1 MRKRFLTLACIFL
14 LCAVSLAQDCKS
26 FLFMTSNAEIQMS
39 IFDKKGNVNGI
50 QTWKI
55 SDVKR
60 DGAGY
65 SSTINSRFTDEK
77 GKEIAK
83 GTGVYKCNGGM
94 LQADMKM
101 AMPQQSQMQSSDVQ
115 LSDSYLEYPYNLSV
129 GQGLKDAQMEMD
141 VNMNTGIKAN
151 INFKEINRKV
161 DSKESITTPAGTW
174 EAYVISYEGNM
185 RTKMGPIGIPFN
197 FTAKEWFV
205 PGIGIVKTETY
216 SKGKLAGSTMITS
229 IKK

>member
-1 MRKRFLTLACIFL
+1 MKKQFLTIACFFL
-14 LCAVSLAQDCKS
+14 LSAVSFEQDCKT
-26 FLFMTSNAEIQMS
+26 FLFMTANAEIQMS
-39 IFDKKGNVNGI
+39 IYDKKGSVSGI

-60 DGAGY
+60 DGAEY
-65 SSTINSRFTDEK
+65 SSTINSLFTDEK

-83 GTGVYKCNGGM
+83 GVGVYKCNGGM

-101 AMPQQSQMQSSDVQ
+101 AIPQQSQMQSSDVQ
-115 LSDSYLEYPYNLSV
+115 LSNSYLEYPYTLSV

-141 VNMNTGIKAN
+141 LNMNTGIKSN
-151 INFKEINRKV
+151 VSFKETNRKV
-161 DSKESITTPAGTW
+161 ESKESITTPAGTW

-185 RTKMGPIGIPFN
+185 RTKMGPIGVPFN
-197 FTAKEWFV
+197 FTAREWFV
-205 PGIGIVKTETY
+205 PGIGLVKTETY

>member
-1 MRKRFLTLACIFL
+1 
-14 LCAVSLAQDCKS
+14 
-26 FLFMTSNAEIQMS
+26 
-39 IFDKKGNVNGI
+39 
-50 QTWKI
+50 
-55 SDVKR
+55 
-60 DGAGY
+60 
-65 SSTINSRFTDEK
+65 
-77 GKEIAK
+77 
-83 GTGVYKCNGGM
+83 
-94 LQADMKM
+94 
-101 AMPQQSQMQSSDVQ
+101 
-115 LSDSYLEYPYNLSV
+115 
-129 GQGLKDAQMEMD
+129 MEMD